1 MDLEDDTTI
10 LSTLKSFNTFISRP
24 ERPQL
29 PSERSAGSGVLQSQY
44 KRSMEVQINHLL
56 WKQNSGIN
64 DNHSIWLFAFPL
76 AHY

>member
-1 MDLEDDTTI
+1 MFLLVSSQLLCLYYNTSKPKMDLEDDTTI

-56 WKQNSGIN
+56 
-64 DNHSIWLFAFPL
+64 
-76 AHY
+76 